1 LVEKLEL
8 KMRINERDFEE
19 ALEDFKIGKFEKDSL
34 ENKDLDNSRHQNLIK
49 HEVIEIA
56 DMVEK
61 I

>member
-1 LVEKLEL
+1 
-8 KMRINERDFEE
+8 MRINERDFEE
-19 ALEDFKIGKFEKDSL
+19 ALDDFKIGKFEKDSL